1 MVGFFCNVLC
11 IIHIQLTLIMNM
23 DYECLTLP
31 LSTIFPLHGGLY
43 IVGIH
48 QNISILQTID
58 FFHVTDT
65 LHRIDLPANIEYA

>member
-1 MVGFFCNVLC
+1 M
-11 IIHIQLTLIMNM
+11 HYSYTMNM

-43 IVGIH
+43 IVGTH
-48 QNISILQTID
+48 QNISMQQTID

-65 LHRIDLPANIEYA
+65 LHYIDLPANIEYT